1 MRYICESQD
10 NLTHLHKYA
19 GVYSKQ
25 LTFINSYGIIFVYF
39 EGGGAMDLKHTWAQL
54 SIRIKA
60 LVWLGTVTLL
70 MLVMISISTSMR
82 NQVMLELTRLQEND
96 TRCYAVQ
103 DALNAERDAL
113 EQLLHTRANSD
124 LLTYQEACSASAAAL
139 SALPEGYASL
149 GEERSARTWN
159 LKNGYDGYRE
169 FRDEL
174 VLMDPDAP
182 DFSASHYRVL
192 DMLDDLSFY
201 ALRLGQATMEQ
212 GSAIYRQT
220 IHTYRAFP
228 LVVLLLLILTLLA
241 SSAIFNLLDKSLIR
255 PIQQMSTQSR
265 RFADNDF
272 DVPDLPSRSADEVGE
287 LIHVFNRMKHATR
300 DHISTLEEK
309 SRIESALHRQQL
321 ERLELEKNL
330 DLTRLEMLKSQV
342 NPHFLFN
349 TLNLISC
356 MALLEDAADTNRM
369 ILSLSGIFR
378 YNLRTKEQIVPLE
391 QELDALEDYI
401 HIQQTRFDGRIAF
414 HKQIQ
419 VDPVHVSIP
428 SFTLQPI
435 VENAFLHGLSRREEN
450 GRILLR
456 IWLDGDVLRISVA
469 DNGVGMTD
477 AQLEAL
483 KHRMQQSEHTGR
495 GIGLGNISRRIS
507 MLYPG
512 GALRIYSKP
521 NRGTAIQCMIPQK
534 VRGEEN
540 CIRY

>member
-1 MRYICESQD
+1 
-10 NLTHLHKYA
+10 
-19 GVYSKQ
+19 
-25 LTFINSYGIIFVYF
+25 
-39 EGGGAMDLKHTWAQL
+39 MDLQNAWTRL

-60 LVWLGTVTLL
+60 LVWLGAVTLL

-82 NQVMLELTRLQEND
+82 NRVMLELSWLQEND
-96 TRCYAVQ
+96 TRCYAIQ

-124 LLTYQEACSASAAAL
+124 LLNYHDACTASAAAL
-139 SALPEGYASL
+139 SALPEGFAAL

-159 LKNGYDGYRE
+159 LKNGYEGYRE
-169 FRDEL
+169 YRDAL

-220 IHTYRAFP
+220 VRSYRVFP
-228 LVVLLLLILTLLA
+228 LVVLLLLVLTLL
-241 SSAIFNLLDKSLIR
+241 SSTAIFNLFDKSLIR

-265 RFADNDF
+265 RIADNDF
-272 DVPDLPSRSADEVGE
+272 DVPDLQARSADEVGE
-287 LIHVFNRMKHATR
+287 LIHVFNRMKHATKE
-300 DHISTLEEK
+300 HISTLEEK
-309 SRIESALHRQQL
+309 SRIESDLHRQQL

-330 DLTRLEMLKSQV
+330 DQTRLEMLKSQV

-356 MALLEDAADTNRM
+356 MALLEDASDTNRM

-378 YNLRTKEQIVPLE
+378 YNLRTKKQIVLLE
-391 QELDALEDYI
+391 QELEALQDYI
-401 HIQQTRFDGRIAF
+401 HIQQTRFDGRITYSR
-414 HKQIQ
+414 QIL
-419 VDPVHVSIP
+419 VDPTQVSIP

-435 VENAFLHGLSRREEN
+435 VENAFLHGLARREEN

-456 IWLDGDVLRISVA
+456 IWQEGDDLFISVA
-469 DNGVGMTD
+469 DNGVGMD
-477 AQLEAL
+477 ESQLAGLAQRL
-483 KHRMQQSEHTGR
+483 QQSEQTGR
-495 GIGLGNISRRIS
+495 GIGLGNISRRIA

-512 GALRIYSKP
+512 GGLRIYSKP
-521 NRGTAIQCMIPQK
+521 GCGTVIQCIIPQK

-540 CIRY
+540 CIRS

>member
-1 MRYICESQD
+1 
-10 NLTHLHKYA
+10 
-19 GVYSKQ
+19 
-25 LTFINSYGIIFVYF
+25 
-39 EGGGAMDLKHTWAQL
+39 MDVHGSWARL
-54 SIRIKA
+54 SIRRKT
-60 LVWLGTVTLL
+60 LTWLAMLISVLL
-70 MLVMISISTSMR
+70 SMMGISAVIRSHATS
-82 NQVMLELTRLQEND
+82 ELSRLQNND
-96 TRCYAVQ
+96 TLCYAVQ
-103 DALNAERDAL
+103 ATLKEEHEAL
-113 EQLLHTRANSD
+113 ELVLRTRSQTD
-124 LLTYQEACSASAAAL
+124 RQHYEAACAATAEALAAL
-139 SALPEGYASL
+139 PSSYESL

-159 LKNGYDGYRE
+159 LQNGYSGYRE
-169 FRDEL
+169 YRDAL
-174 VLMDPDAP
+174 LDMDPASADY
-182 DFSASHYRVL
+182 SASYYRVMA
-192 DMLDDLSFY
+192 MLDDLSIY
-201 ALRLGQATMEQ
+201 ALRLGQATLEQ
-212 GSAIYRQT
+212 GSALYART
-220 IHTYRAFP
+220 LRAYEALPF
-228 LVVLLLLILTLLA
+228 LSLFLLLMSFLA
-241 SSAIFNLLDKSLIR
+241 AAGIFDLLDGSLIR
-255 PIQQMSTQSR
+255 PIQQMSAQSR
-265 RFADNDF
+265 CIAGNEF
-272 DVPDLPSRSADEVGE
+272 DIPDLTARSDDEVGE
-287 LIHVFNRMKHATR
+287 LIRAFNRMKHATR

-330 DLTRLEMLKSQV
+330 DHTRLEMLKSQV

-456 IWLDGDVLRISVA
+456 IWLEGDVLRISVA

-483 KHRMQQSEHTGR
+483 KQRMQQSEHTGR